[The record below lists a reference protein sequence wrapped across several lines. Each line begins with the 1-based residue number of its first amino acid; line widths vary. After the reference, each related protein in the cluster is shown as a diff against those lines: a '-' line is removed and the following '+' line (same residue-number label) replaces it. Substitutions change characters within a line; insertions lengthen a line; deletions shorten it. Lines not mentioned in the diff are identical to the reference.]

1 VKPVINHFI
10 VSIFKLTLNIMKN
23 SKTSW
28 ALWLGGLAAGV
39 AAGALIYQN
48 REKLGPQKDKL
59 SKLISEWQKAGE
71 ELRKKIKKASM
82 ESIERGKSL
91 TMEGIEKGKSLT
103 KEGIE
108 RGKSLTKSLADQVN

>member
-1 VKPVINHFI
+1 
-10 VSIFKLTLNIMKN
+10 MKN
-23 SKTSW
+23 SRTSW

-59 SKLISEWQKAGE
+59 SKLISEMQKTGE
-71 ELRKKIKKASM
+71 ELGKKLKQASLD
-82 ESIERGKSL
+82 SIERGKAL
-91 TMEGIEKGKSLT
+91 TMEGIERGKSLT

-108 RGKSLTKSLADQVN
+108 RGKSLSKTLADHVN